1 MNSVVNI
8 TIIVFTEQLIRDFIN
23 PSKDPLNPTEIPN
36 SYIYFV
42 KSGQS
47 SEAIRGFSGKS
58 INIRSSKSI
67 AVEVNFFTFSE
78 TSNYDNPVILYQI
91 NQLTASA
98 ISSKSLNL
106 KFFSN
111 VKTIVPES
119 FNPLTCQ
126 YVEKD
131 FWYCSDLFVG
141 QETREYALNIAL
153 YDGNEL
159 SIVGYFQF
167 NQTLSVS

>member
-8 TIIVFTEQLIRDFIN
+8 TIIVFTEQLIRDFLN
-23 PSKDPLNPTEIPN
+23 PSKDPLNPTKIPN
-36 SYIYFV
+36 SYSYLV
-42 KSGQS
+42 KSGQKN
-47 SEAIRGFSGKS
+47 EAIKGFSGKN
-58 INIRSSKSI
+58 INILKSKNTS
-67 AVEVNFFTFSE
+67 VEINFFTFSE

-91 NQLTASA
+91 NQLKANA
-98 ISSKSLNL
+98 ISSKSLKL
-106 KFFSN
+106 KCLSD

-131 FWYCSDLFVG
+131 FWYCSDFLVG
-141 QETREYALNIAL
+141 HETKEYALNIAL
-153 YDGNEL
+153 YEGNEL
-159 SIVGYFQF
+159 NILGYFQF

>member
-8 TIIVFTEQLIRDFIN
+8 TIIVFTEQLIKDFLN
-23 PSKDPLNPTEIPN
+23 PSKDPLNPTKIPN

-58 INIRSSKSI
+58 INILSSKSV

-106 KFFSN
+106 KFFSD

-131 FWYCSDLFVG
+131 FWYCSDFLVG
-141 QETREYALNIAL
+141 QGTKEYALNIAL
-153 YDGNEL
+153 YNGNEL
-159 SIVGYFQF
+159 SILGYFQF